1 MKQRTALL
9 VAAGLTAFVL
19 VVVGGV
25 AGAVAGASAAS
36 PTATVDPAL
45 QAQIQQRESAYQG
58 LIQQANDQ
66 LTQAY
71 QQLDQLQG
79 QPQPAQ
85 SSPTSYP
92 VSPDLAASLALR
104 LAPGSKLT
112 SWPTLVDFQGTVAY
126 EVVLDRG
133 TVYIDATTGRLLYN
147 GAAQTLNASLTTIGT
162 GWEHEG
168 TESDD

>member
-1 MKQRTALL
+1 MKQRTALF

-58 LIQQANDQ
+58 LIQEANAQ
-66 LTQAY
+66 LQQAY
-71 QQLDQLQG
+71 QQLDQLQSSS
-79 QPQPAQ
+79 QPAQ
-85 SSPTSYP
+85 SPATTYP
-92 VSPDLAASLALR
+92 VSPDLAAALAVR

-126 EVVLDRG
+126 EIVLDRG
-133 TVYIDATTGRLLYN
+133 TVYIDATTGHLLYN
-147 GAAQTLNASLTTIGT
+147 GASQTVNASLTAGT
-162 GWEHEG
+162 GSEHEG
-168 TESDD
+168 NESDD

>member
-1 MKQRTALL
+1 MKQRTAFA

-25 AGAVAGASAAS
+25 AGAVSSANAAS
-36 PTATVDPAL
+36 PAPTVDPAL
-45 QAQIQQRESAYQG
+45 QAQIQQREDAYRS

-66 LTQAY
+66 LQQAY

-85 SSPTSYP
+85 SSTTTYP

-112 SWPTLVDFQGTVAY
+112 SWPTLVDFQGTAAY
-126 EVVLDRG
+126 EIVLDRG

-147 GAAQTLNASLTTIGT
+147 GAGQTLNASLSAGT
-162 GWEHEG
+162 GWENEDG
-168 TESDD
+168 ESDD

>member
-1 MKQRTALL
+1 MKQRTAFA

-25 AGAVAGASAAS
+25 AGAVSSANAAS
-36 PTATVDPAL
+36 PAPTVDPAL
-45 QAQIQQRESAYQG
+45 QAQIQQREDAYRS

-66 LTQAY
+66 LQQAY

-79 QPQPAQ
+79 QSQPAQ
-85 SSPTSYP
+85 SSTTTYP
-92 VSPDLAASLALR
+92 VSPDLAAGLALR

-126 EVVLDRG
+126 EIVLDRG

-147 GAAQTLNASLTTIGT
+147 GAGQTLNASLSGGM
-162 GWEHEG
+162 GWENEG
-168 TESDD
+168 GESDD